1 MSLFFCLIIIQIG
14 LKFWGPGDENL
25 NGIRAVNIIR
35 ILISLYA
42 VKNIIILAYCFG

>member
-14 LKFWGPGDENL
+14 LKFWGPGEDNL

-42 VKNIIILAYCFG
+42 VKILLILANRFG